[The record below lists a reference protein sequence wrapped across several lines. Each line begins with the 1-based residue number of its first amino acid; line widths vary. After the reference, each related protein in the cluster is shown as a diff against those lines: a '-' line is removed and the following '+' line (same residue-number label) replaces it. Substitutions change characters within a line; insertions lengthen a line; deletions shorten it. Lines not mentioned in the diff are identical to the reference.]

1 MKLVILQREHG
12 IRWDDIDVIADDRQ
26 TLVGH
31 QHRHGRLLRQEFRQ
45 QTLVNR
51 IQVLNHHIGLGG
63 RVAKSSETASRPPA
77 EAPMATRRPTTLPR

>member
-51 IQVLNHHIGLGG
+51 IQVLNHHIGHSAVGWQGG
-63 RVAKSSETASRPPA
+63 QKLRDG
-77 EAPMATRRPTTLPR
+77 L